1 MTLQQIT
8 YFCAICEEMHYT
20 KAANKLH
27 VSQPCLSYAI
37 GELERELE
45 VKLFAR
51 KGKQFC
57 RTEYGDLFYAY
68 AKRVLA
74 DLAEG
79 VAAVR
84 DKKDAQAEQIN
95 IGYLFS
101 LSLDFLPPLIE
112 QYYTFLG
119 RHDQP
124 INFVSCLIDEMMER
138 INTREIDV
146 AFAAGP
152 FRSQVDMPLVLYP
165 VYSQELY
172 LVVPKGHRLTG
183 RKSVRFDEIKNENYV
198 AINPDKG
205 LRRQMDA
212 YFREMNASPKIVFSV
227 NNTEALV
234 SYVEAG
240 VGVAVI
246 PYLPAINL
254 DKVSLLRISDHPM
267 QREVCM
273 LYSTER
279 NYNSAV
285 RQFISF
291 VEESSPFHLGGEE

>member
-45 VKLFAR
+45 VKLFSR
-51 KGKQFC
+51 KGNQFC
-57 RTEYGDLFYAY
+57 RTEYGDLFYTH
-68 AKRVLA
+68 AKQVLS

-101 LSLDFLPPLIE
+101 LSLDFLPPLIDL
-112 QYYTFLG
+112 YYTYLG

-124 INFVSCLIDEMMER
+124 INFVPCLIDEMMER

-152 FRSQVDMPLVLYP
+152 FRSAVDMPLVLYP
-165 VYSQELY
+165 VCNQELY
-172 LVVPKGHRLTG
+172 LVVQKGHRLAG
-183 RKSVRFDEIKNENYV
+183 RESVTFDEIKEENYV

-205 LRRQMDA
+205 LRRQMDT
-212 YFREMNASPKIVFSV
+212 YFRELNVSPKIVFSV
-227 NNTEALV
+227 NNSEALV

-240 VGVAVI
+240 VGVAVV
-246 PYLPAINL
+246 PRLPALNP

-267 QREVCM
+267 RREICM
-273 LYSTER
+273 LYSAER
-279 NYNSAV
+279 TYNSAV
-285 RQFISF
+285 RRFISF
-291 VEESSPFHLGGEE
+291 VEDASPLDLSKN

>member
-37 GELERELE
+37 GELERELD
-45 VKLFAR
+45 VKLFSR

-57 RTEYGDLFYAY
+57 RTEYGDMFYTY
-68 AKRVLA
+68 AKRVLS

-84 DKKDAQAEQIN
+84 DRKDAQAEQIN

-101 LSLDFLPPLIE
+101 LSLDFLPPLIDL
-112 QYYTFLG
+112 YYTFLG
-119 RHDQP
+119 HHDQP
-124 INFVSCLIDEMMER
+124 INFVPCLIDEMMER
-138 INTREIDV
+138 INTGEIDV

-152 FRSQVDMPLVLYP
+152 FRSTVDTPLVLYP
-165 VYSQELY
+165 VCNQELY
-172 LVVPKGHRLTG
+172 LVVQKGHPLAG
-183 RKSVRFDEIKNENYV
+183 RESVTFDEIKGENYV

-205 LRRQMDA
+205 LRRQMDT
-212 YFREMNASPKIVFSV
+212 YFREMNVSPKIVFSV

-246 PYLPAINL
+246 PHLPALNP
-254 DKVSLLRISDHPM
+254 DKVSLLRIRDYPVR
-267 QREVCM
+267 REVCM

-279 NYNSAV
+279 NYNSAA

-291 VEESSPFHLGGEE
+291 VEEASPLDFSKS